1 MGKVLKFLI
10 VSDKHGCRY
19 RIEGFVES
27 IREEIPGLGSQ
38 TVVGEGPGLAPD
50 PAQVQEVDGACALAM
65 GSMTGMRNQLRVELV
80 PQPPGLQGGAGLGL
94 GAVDRVEVA
103 SEKPKKPKKIRSS
116 PGDEA
121 AEGAASHWEHHDE
134 KWPEYEVLV
143 RQKQWGAAQTC
154 IGSLLAKGRDVQRQF
169 STKLLPVKRRELGTW
184 VVEYGLQVR
193 ECLVTF
199 PHDAGDLELRFILGK
214 SY

>member
-1 MGKVLKFLI
+1 MDQEANLVPKVPMPTGTL
-10 VSDKHGCRY
+10 
-19 RIEGFVES
+19 
-27 IREEIPGLGSQ
+27 EIPGLGSQ
-38 TVVGEGPGLAPD
+38 TVVGEGPGLAAD
-50 PAQVQEVDGACALAM
+50 PAQVQEVDGACALARRFVPGM
-65 GSMTGMRNQLRVELV
+65 GNQLRVELV

-94 GAVDRVEVA
+94 GAVERVEVA
-103 SEKPKKPKKIRSS
+103 SEKPQKPKKIRSS

-121 AEGAASHWEHHDE
+121 AEGTASHWEHHDE

-154 IGSLLAKGRDVQRQF
+154 IGSLLTKGRDVQRQF
-169 STKLLPVKRRELGTW
+169 STKLLPAKRRELGTW

-199 PHDAGDLELRFILGK
+199 
-214 SY
+214 ST

>member
-1 MGKVLKFLI
+1 MPPGIL
-10 VSDKHGCRY
+10 
-19 RIEGFVES
+19 
-27 IREEIPGLGSQ
+27 EIPGLGSQ
-38 TVVGEGPGLAPD
+38 TVVGEEPGLAAD
-50 PAQVQEVDGACALAM
+50 LAQAHEVEGACALARR
-65 GSMTGMRNQLRVELV
+65 SVTGVGNQLRVELV
-80 PQPPGLQGGAGLGL
+80 SQSAGLQGGAGLGL
-94 GAVDRVEVA
+94 GAVEKGEVA
-103 SEKPKKPKKIRSS
+103 SEKPLKPKKIRSS
-116 PGDEA
+116 PGEEA
-121 AEGAASHWEHHDE
+121 AEGAVSHWEHHDE

-143 RQKQWGAAQTC
+143 RQKQWGAAQAC

-169 STKLLPVKRRELGTW
+169 STKLLPAKRRELGTW